1 MQFLSIIYLYL
12 NFKDHNV
19 LNYSDFF
26 YTIYNESSRVD
37 IIITSYVVLLSLC
50 MRAHGAKYLD
60 THYHHPVTSTPLFVV
75 APSRLVSVPAEVFDS
90 EIFSETTSPT
100 IHIRYTAVSIYL
112 NIVHLYIPTY
122 DTHLCTGM

>member
-1 MQFLSIIYLYL
+1 LIYAIFKHNISI
-12 NFKDHNV
+12 FKDYNI
-19 LNYSDFF
+19 LNYPDFF

-37 IIITSYVVLLSLC
+37 IIITFYVVLLSLC
-50 MRAHGAKYLD
+50 MHAHGAKYLD
-60 THYHHPVTSTPLFVV
+60 TNYHHPVTSTPLFVV

-100 IHIRYTAVSIYL
+100 IHIPPCLYTY

-122 DTHLCTGM
+122 DTRLCTGM